1 MNSLLSSRDR
11 SSRRAPRRSVRC
23 AHGTVYLIV
32 LSTVTLVAAISVT
45 GLTLAQAQRRTAS
58 MVGDTE
64 HARSLA
70 LSGIEAGV
78 QIVNSLP
85 TWRSRTGPSGSL
97 VSFSLGPGRVSV
109 SAVDSTGTNPM
120 TGAADQVDLAATA
133 DVGQARQTM
142 AVRLRPEY
150 TPMGVLLRG
159 IHAGAALSID
169 DADIVSTMPI
179 ASNMSINAGDS
190 SVLADAESLLIT
202 GSTFHADRRI
212 LASWVPMPVGV
223 VNTYAAIATEIPRAV
238 IGGNDFKDLLLT
250 PTSNP
255 FGVAPNS
262 RGVYVI
268 NCAGTSLIIRNV
280 RIVGTLVLQ
289 NPGPNTRLLEGI
301 MLEPAIPGFPALI
314 VDGPLQISLDGRAI
328 EEDGKVNFNP
338 QHTPIKGL
346 SNLTNTDTYTSGI
359 TGVVYAS
366 GAITF
371 NANLALQGSLI
382 AGTTMS
388 VRGTLTIG
396 RYLDTLTFPPPGF
409 RDRMVM
415 AVVPGS
421 WLRMVDVK

>member
-1 MNSLLSSRDR
+1 
-11 SSRRAPRRSVRC
+11 
-23 AHGTVYLIV
+23 
-32 LSTVTLVAAISVT
+32 
-45 GLTLAQAQRRTAS
+45 
-58 MVGDTE
+58 
-64 HARSLA
+64 
-70 LSGIEAGV
+70 
-78 QIVNSLP
+78 
-85 TWRSRTGPSGSL
+85 
-97 VSFSLGPGRVSV
+97 
-109 SAVDSTGTNPM
+109 
-120 TGAADQVDLAATA
+120 
-133 DVGQARQTM
+133 
-142 AVRLRPEY
+142 
-150 TPMGVLLRG
+150 
-159 IHAGAALSID
+159 
-169 DADIVSTMPI
+169 
-179 ASNMSINAGDS
+179 
-190 SVLADAESLLIT
+190 
-202 GSTFHADRRI
+202 
-212 LASWVPMPVGV
+212 
-223 VNTYAAIATEIPRAV
+223 
-238 IGGNDFKDLLLT
+238 
-250 PTSNP
+250 
-255 FGVAPNS
+255 
-262 RGVYVI
+262 
-268 NCAGTSLIIRNV
+268 
-280 RIVGTLVLQ
+280 
-289 NPGPNTRLLEGI
+289 